1 MDVSQNHCDSTP
13 EHCKNL
19 HCETHHAELGT
30 GVSCTECGESF
41 ESVALSMEHAHLF
54 TIPVTETPE
63 VLFIF
68 DLPTAPVLKTPE
80 VLFVFERCIH
90 VGVWHSSS
98 LLESKEVTAAIKATA
113 KGWAK
118 ENNVTLGACVSSGW
132 NLGTGVSQTRLIFTI
147 E

>member
-1 MDVSQNHCDSTP
+1 MGVSQNHCGSAL

-19 HCETHHAELGT
+19 HCETHHAELGA

-63 VLFIF
+63 VLFVF
-68 DLPTAPVLKTPE
+68 DT
-80 VLFVFERCIH
+80 CIH

-132 NLGTGVSQTRLIFTI
+132 NLGTGMSQTRLIFTI